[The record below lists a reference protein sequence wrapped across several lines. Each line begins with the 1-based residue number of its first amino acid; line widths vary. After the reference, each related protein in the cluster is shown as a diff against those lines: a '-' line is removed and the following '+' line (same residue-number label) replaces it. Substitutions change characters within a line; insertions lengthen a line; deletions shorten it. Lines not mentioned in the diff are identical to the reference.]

1 MGVGVV
7 LTKSVSVCMATFN
20 GEAYIEQQIKSILPQ
35 LSKGDEFIISDDGS
49 NDETLHIIKRMQQV
63 DSRINLIKNTGSGV
77 IQNFE
82 TAIKHAQN
90 ELIFLTDQDD
100 IWHPEKVKIMKNYF
114 EKYPDKQVMMSDLIV
129 IDALG
134 NEIMPSYYQF
144 RKCKTGFLKNLF
156 QSSYIGCAMVFR
168 SEFKKEILPIPK
180 TVPMHDMW
188 IGLLADKK
196 HKVLMIPEKLVF
208 YRRHEKNVS
217 EIKTKANIF
226 QQLKWRVTISY
237 LLIKRMLVKY

>member
-1 MGVGVV
+1 MGVEVV
-7 LTKSVSVCMATFN
+7 LTKRISVCMATYN
-20 GEAYIEQQIKSILPQ
+20 GEDYVDQQIKSILPQ
-35 LSKGDEFIISDDGS
+35 LSKGDELIISDDGS
-49 NDETLHIIKRMQQV
+49 SDATLRIIKRIQQV
-63 DSRINLIKNTGSGV
+63 EPGIKLIKNVGSGV

-82 TAIKHAQN
+82 TAIKYAQN
-90 ELIFLTDQDD
+90 ELIFLADQDD
-100 IWHPEKVKIMKNYF
+100 IWHPEKVEIMKNYF
-114 EKYPDKQVMMSDLIV
+114 EDYPDKQVLMSDLIV
-129 IDALG
+129 MDASG

-156 QSSYIGCAMVFR
+156 RSSYIGCAMVFR

-196 HKVLMIPEKLVF
+196 HQVLMIPEKLVF

-217 EIKTKANIF
+217 EIKTKASF
-226 QQLKWRVTISY
+226 WQQIKWRVTITY
-237 LLIKRMLVKY
+237 LLIKRMHVKY